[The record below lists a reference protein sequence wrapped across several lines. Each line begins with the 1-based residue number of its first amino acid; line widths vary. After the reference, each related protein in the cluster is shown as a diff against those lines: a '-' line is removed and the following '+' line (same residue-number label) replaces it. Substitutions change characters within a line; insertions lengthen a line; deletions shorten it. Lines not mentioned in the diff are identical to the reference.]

1 MNDQQ
6 TEALIKERG
15 ADVAPRV
22 TLDRLEALIKHTEIV
37 KHVAPSGQILRW
49 AVLTCA
55 NGFAV
60 AGRPSVAASP
70 ANDNEELGRSM
81 AIQNA
86 KNELWPLLGYEL
98 KTWLSL
104 ATDALANPALT
115 QEGRATIQSALQS
128 GDAAAIEAA
137 VSPRNG
143 FR

>member
-22 TLDRLEALIKHTEIV
+22 TLDQLDAVIKHTEIV

-81 AIQNA
+81 AVQNA

-98 KTWLSL
+98 KTVLSQG
-104 ATDALANPALT
+104 AEALANPALT
-115 QEGRATIQSALQS
+115 EEGREAICRALES
-128 GDAAAIEAA
+128 GDVAAIREAL
-137 VSPRNG
+137 SSRNCLK
-143 FR
+143 